1 MPALLIN
8 LRIDS
13 REKAEFFKVTLAD
26 IRGLFGEFHVK
37 LRGPLAAE
45 CSEFAR
51 ECLGPASRHY
61 QALRED
67 DWVAATL
74 QIIANVEARSVFL
87 FFEDH
92 RIVCSPEYLRN
103 TLFSF
108 DEHELDYMCYSFFRA
123 SKLEHRNLLPL
134 RPKAHEAFSEFRLDE
149 ANCALLGRLSPNY
162 YTFSLMSLSSVE
174 YFRAVLTVENKRFKI
189 HSRYLVA
196 LLTRAFRYPG
206 YRKVLASI
214 NSIAARFG
222 VTFTIYEPSS
232 PFNLERL
239 WNATVYGGGRAW
251 KFGVPRRELFANYD
265 DDNSAYGESLIKR
278 GRYPFRA
285 ENIDPAG
292 IAARRGVAYP
302 VELDAGASLDCTY
315 HSHNARIR
323 QAPVVEISV
332 TDGTV
337 DVDYQGMLRR
347 LRAGESR
354 CFYSNLSPVIRCD
367 APAKVLLKVVDEV
380 FD

>member
-1 MPALLIN
+1 MPALLVNI
-8 LRIDS
+8 RIDS
-13 REKAEFFKVTLAD
+13 EEKLEFFKVTFAD
-26 IRGLFGEFHVK
+26 IAGLFDECHIKV
-37 LRGPLAAE
+37 RGRLGQQ
-45 CSEFAR
+45 CVDFAHGFAGGTVR
-51 ECLGPASRHY
+51 DY
-61 QALRED
+61 QALQQE

-74 QIIANVEARSVFL
+74 DMVRQVKARSVFIY
-87 FFEDH
+87 FEDH
-92 RIVCSPEYLRN
+92 RLVATLDMLRR
-103 TLFSF
+103 TLRDF
-108 DEHELDYMCYSFFRA
+108 DEHGLDYLCYSFFRA
-123 SKLEHRNLLPL
+123 AKLEAKNLLPL
-134 RPKAHEAFSEFRLDE
+134 GPKSYSEFDAFAVNPRTSGLI
-149 ANCALLGRLSPNY
+149 GRISPNY
-162 YTFSLMSLSSVE
+162 YTFSLLSIASVA
-174 YFRAVLTVENKRFKI
+174 YFT
-189 HSRYLVA
+189 A
-196 LLTRAFRYPG
+196 LLTSENHRRKVCSRILLALFTRTFRYPA
-206 YRKVLASI
+206 YRKAFAQL
-214 NSIAARFG
+214 NRFTRLFG
-222 VTFTIYEPSS
+222 VGVTIYEPSS
-232 PFNLERL
+232 PFNLEKL
-239 WNATVYGGGRAW
+239 WHETVLGARDW

-347 LRAGESR
+347 LRAGESK